1 MVFPDGGGQGNV
13 PPQDTSTVQVLKAQ
27 EPGHVTL
34 VVAVVDTVI
43 PFTVVVAITSAI
55 PIVTCVAV
63 NVAENVPLL
72 TDAKIGLT
80 VTEPVPEVNDAVKE
94 TVPDETGCPE
104 HVTVPVMLKVQ
115 PLTPFEIVI

>member
-27 EPGHVTL
+27 ELGHVTL
-34 VVAVVDTVI
+34 VVTVVDTVI

-63 NVAENVPLL
+63 NVAENVPLV
-72 TDAKIGLT
+72 TDANIGLT
-80 VTEPVPEVNDAVKE
+80 VTEPIPGVNDAVKE

-104 HVTVPVMLKVQ
+104 HVTVPLMLKVQ